1 MGVKVIEITD
11 NYQAQIGNRLISDA
25 SSTIGHIIRDLIL
38 AKQYLKSSIFFA
50 TQELKR
56 YSKLKDGEFLL

>member
-1 MGVKVIEITD
+1 MIKTTD

-25 SSTIGHIIRDLIL
+25 SSIIGHIMRDLVL
-38 AKQYLKSSIFFA
+38 VKEYPNSSIFFA

-56 YSKLKDGEFLL
+56 YIKLKDGEFLL